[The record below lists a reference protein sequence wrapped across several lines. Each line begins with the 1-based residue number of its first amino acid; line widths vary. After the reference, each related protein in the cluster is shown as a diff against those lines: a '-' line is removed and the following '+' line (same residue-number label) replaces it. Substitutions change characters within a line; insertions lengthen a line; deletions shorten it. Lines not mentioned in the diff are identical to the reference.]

1 MVRLTYTQVKLLSLL
16 LYKEIRQFVDVTL
29 INIQD
34 VVKYLDS
41 LGRIS
46 KSGSELKFDWRDI

>member
-16 LYKEIRQFVDVTL
+16 LYKEIRQSVNVTL
-29 INIQD
+29 INVQD

-46 KSGSELKFDWRDI
+46 KPGSDLKFD

>member
-46 KSGSELKFDWRDI
+46 KSGSDLKFDWRDI

>member
-46 KSGSELKFDWRDI
+46 KQGSDLKFDWRDI

>member
-46 KSGSELKFDWRDI
+46 KPGSDLKFDWRDI

>member
-41 LGRIS
+41 LRRIS
-46 KSGSELKFDWRDI
+46 KPGSDLKFDWRDI

>member
-46 KSGSELKFDWRDI
+46 KQGSDLKFD

>member
-1 MVRLTYTQVKLLSLL
+1 MVRLTYTPVKLLSLL

-46 KSGSELKFDWRDI
+46 KPGSDLKFDWRDI